1 MRFLGR
7 MADSHVRGRGYGE
20 RVNEQAPPSADG
32 SATVAVRQ
40 RVLRHDRR
48 RILRIGGD
56 IAIGLV
62 LFVVG
67 CVVVMFASTGMIGA
81 FGEDGVLTN
90 VGVLQVLVGW
100 VLWLTVFVRTRWP
113 WVPVVAGALL
123 ALLGGDIVLLLIGV
137 FQVVVRLSRRQ
148 AFVAASLG
156 GAIVVASLVRTVA
169 RAPQHNPFSIFFLPQ
184 EALLRGATAQD
195 FSTDTA
201 LALRILVLALGAA
214 ALLVAVG
221 GGFLLRRTRR
231 MKAVEAAAAHQTQ
244 RSEALTDQL
253 ARESERQML
262 ARELH
267 DTLAHRLSVISLH
280 SGALETSANDPETT
294 VRIATALG
302 QEARAS
308 LEDVRSL
315 VGDVRGDAQERGQ
328 PADSGR
334 PPALVSLRT
343 VPDLI
348 ASVRATGVPVTA
360 TLLLED
366 VDRAPAVLEKAVYRI
381 VQESLTN
388 VMKHAP
394 GAEATVEVRVSAAT
408 GAHVLVTNPVPPK
421 AGREEKGPAAS
432 GAVADLSGSGGG
444 RGLIGIRERAQ
455 LVGGEFFTGVHGDRF
470 VVDVRLPP
478 F

>member
-1 MRFLGR
+1 ML
-7 MADSHVRGRGYGE
+7 
-20 RVNEQAPPSADG
+20 
-32 SATVAVRQ
+32 
-40 RVLRHDRR
+40 
-48 RILRIGGD
+48 
-56 IAIGLV
+56 
-62 LFVVG
+62 
-67 CVVVMFASTGMIGA
+67 
-81 FGEDGVLTN
+81 
-90 VGVLQVLVGW
+90 VGVLLWAAGFLIVVAASIGMHGAVTVDGEPSDLSALLIVVCW
-100 VLWLTVFVRTRWP
+100 LLWLTVFVRSRWP
-113 WVPVVAGALL
+113 WVTLVTGTVI
-123 ALLGGDIVLLLIGV
+123 ALLGGDVVLLLIGV
-137 FQVVVRLSRRQ
+137 FHAVIRLPRRQ
-148 AFVAASLG
+148 AWTAAGLGVA
-156 GAIVVASLVRTVA
+156 VVAGSVVWTILRT
-169 RAPQHNPFSIFFLPQ
+169 PMYNPFTMFFLPPDMTQ
-184 EALLRGATAQD
+184 SEATVDDYSPTIVLTLKV
-195 FSTDTA
+195 
-201 LALRILVLALGAA
+201 LVLAFGIV
-214 ALLVAVG
+214 ALVIAVG
-221 GGFLLRRTRR
+221 AGYLVRRTRR
-231 MKAVEAAAAHQTQ
+231 MKAVEAVAAHQTE
-244 RSEALTDQL
+244 RSEALTVEL

-280 SGALETSANDPETT
+280 SGALEVSANDPHQTA
-294 VRIATALG
+294 RIATALG

-315 VGDVRGDAQERGQ
+315 VSDVRGDAQA
-328 PADSGR
+328 PATSGAAGSMGR

-408 GAHVLVTNPVPPK
+408 GAHVLVTNPVPPQ
-421 AGREEKGPAAS
+421 AGREEMGPAAS
-432 GAVADLSGSGGG
+432 GAMADLSGSGGG

-455 LVGGEFFTGVHGDRF
+455 LVGGEVFTGVHGDRF